1 MRDDLEDRIAAS
13 MIGAW
18 WSRAIDV
25 QGGEVLEY
33 DGLVLALTNLPSD
46 DQNVV
51 LVGREPT
58 DTLAA
63 LRMAEAEFRARACQ
77 FGVKVVVG
85 RTPSAEWA
93 VRELGLQRILQE
105 PVMAVSVADV
115 AEAAPP
121 PGVSLRRVTTPED
134 RAAAVDVEMQVFGTR
149 REIAE
154 ALVPA
159 SVADDP
165 HVRAYVAT
173 LAEGPVAGAHARRHE
188 QTVGIFGVG
197 TVERA
202 RRRGI
207 GGALTSLVVRD
218 HANVADLAWLE
229 SSDLGR
235 PMYER
240 LGFRTIAHTEVW
252 IRRAEGA

>member
-18 WSRAIDV
+18 WSRAIDAP
-25 QGGEVLEY
+25 GGEVLEH
-33 DGLVLALTNLPSD
+33 DGLVLALTNLPAD

-58 DTLAA
+58 DTIAA
-63 LRMAEAEFRARACQ
+63 LRIAEAEFRARDRQ
-77 FGVKVVVG
+77 FGVKVMVG

-93 VRELGLQRILQE
+93 VRELGLQRILLE
-105 PVMAVSVADV
+105 PVMAASVSNV

-121 PGVSLRRVTTPED
+121 PGVSLRRATSSED

-154 ALVPA
+154 AMIPM
-159 SVADDP
+159 SIAD
-165 HVRAYVAT
+165 HATTRAYVAT
-173 LAEGPVAGAHARRHE
+173 LDGSLIAGAHARRHE
-188 QTVGIFGVG
+188 RTIGIFGVG
-197 TVERA
+197 TVERV

-207 GGALTSLVVRD
+207 GAALTSFAVRD
-218 HANVADLAWLE
+218 HADVADLAWLE
-229 SSDLGR
+229 SSEMGR
-235 PMYER
+235 PVYQR